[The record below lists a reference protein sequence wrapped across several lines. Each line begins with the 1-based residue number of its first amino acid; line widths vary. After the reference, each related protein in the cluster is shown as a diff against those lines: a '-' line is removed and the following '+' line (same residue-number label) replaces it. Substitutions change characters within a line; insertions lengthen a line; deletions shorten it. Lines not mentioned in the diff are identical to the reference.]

1 MKIDLTAREWFAICR
16 GGIGRTSKR
25 KLFKTINISNKIFEQ
40 FSEQITVEELD
51 SLEKEWLAIKTEITP
66 TPPKSPKVFQKAA
79 SNKTPPTRVE
89 TRVWR
94 PE

>member
-1 MKIDLTAREWFAICR
+1 MKIDLTAREWFAISR

-25 KLFKTINISNKIFEQ
+25 KLFKTINLSNKIFEQ

-51 SLEKEWLAIKTEITP
+51 SLEKEWLAIKTDIP
-66 TPPKSPKVFQKAA
+66 PIPPKSQKISEKVVAKTAPK
-79 SNKTPPTRVE
+79 RVE

-94 PE
+94 PD